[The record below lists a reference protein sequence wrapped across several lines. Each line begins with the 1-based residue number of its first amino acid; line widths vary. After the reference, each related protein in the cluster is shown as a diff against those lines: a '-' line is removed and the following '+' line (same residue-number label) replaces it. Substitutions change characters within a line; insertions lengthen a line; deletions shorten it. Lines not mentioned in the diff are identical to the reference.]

1 MRYVKVMDMNDSYAA
16 LETGAVAK
24 EEEVITGSDKEI
36 GNNAVIRV
44 E

>member
-1 MRYVKVMDMNDSYAA
+1 MRYVKVMDRNDSYAA
-16 LETGAVAK
+16 LESGAVAK

-36 GNNAVIRV
+36 NGNMVIRV